1 MKLHTTMIAALAAS
15 TLCTGGA
22 MACETTLRSADTH
35 PDGYPTVEAVK
46 YMGKQL
52 EEKTGGRLCVEVFPS
67 SQLGEEKDSIEQTQF
82 GVIDMVRSSLGPFN
96 NMIPETRVVSL
107 PYIFRSEEHMHHVVD
122 GPIGKEIAAA
132 FVPNDLVVLAYYD
145 GGARSFYNSKRP
157 VMSIEDLKGLK
168 FRVMQSDVFVDMM
181 DALGANATPMPY
193 GEVYSSIQ
201 TGVIDGAEN
210 NFPSYDSSGHAEVA
224 KYYTNDQHL
233 IMPEVLAMS
242 KITFDKLSPEDQAAV
257 REAAKASV
265 PVMRDLWTKQVAAS
279 LEKVKAA
286 GAEVITDVD
295 KQPYIDAMAPL
306 YAKYADT
313 PELKDLVKRIQD
325 TQ

>member
-15 TLCTGGA
+15 TLCAGGA

-122 GPIGKEIAAA
+122 GPIGEEIAAA

-157 VMSIEDLKGLK
+157 VKSIEDLKGLK

>member
-1 MKLHTTMIAALAAS
+1 MTLHTTMIAALAAS
-15 TLCTGGA
+15 TLCAGGA

-52 EEKTGGRLCVEVFPS
+52 EEKTGGRLCIEVFPS
-67 SQLGEEKDSIEQTQF
+67 AQLGEEKDSIEQTQF

-96 NMIPETRVVSL
+96 NMIPETQVVSL
-107 PYIFRSEEHMHHVVD
+107 PYIFRSEDHMHHVVD
-122 GPIGKEIAAA
+122 GPIGDEIAAA
-132 FVPNDLVVLAYYD
+132 FEPNDLVVLAYYD
-145 GGARSFYNSKRP
+145 GGSRSFYNSKHP
-157 VMSIEDLKGLK
+157 VKSIADLKGLK
-168 FRVMQSDVFVDMM
+168 FRVQQSDVFVDMM

-193 GEVYSSIQ
+193 GEVYSAIQ

-242 KITFDKLSPEDQAAV
+242 KSTFDRLSPEDQAAV
-257 REAAKASV
+257 KAAAKASV
-265 PVMRDLWTKQVAAS
+265 PVMRDLWAKQVQAS
-279 LEKVKAA
+279 IEKVKAG
-286 GAEVITDVD
+286 GAEVIMDVD

-306 YAKYADT
+306 YDKYANT
-313 PELKDLVKRIQD
+313 PELKDLVKRIQE